1 MLVATAVQ
9 TNENNQVRFSK
20 GIFDAVDAAY
30 QISHWGDSEN
40 AIKLTCEKMR
50 SGKMAGFVSE
60 INWETLKIGPHT
72 VMDPDEKQELKET
85 FETNE
90 GVHDL

>member
-1 MLVATAVQ
+1 VLVATAVQ

-30 QISHWGDSEN
+30 QISHWGDTEN

-50 SGKMAGFVSE
+50 NGKMQGFVSE

-85 FETNE
+85 FDTNE

>member
-1 MLVATAVQ
+1 
-9 TNENNQVRFSK
+9 
-20 GIFDAVDAAY
+20 
-30 QISHWGDSEN
+30 
-40 AIKLTCEKMR
+40 MR
-50 SGKMAGFVSE
+50 NGKMQGFVSE

-85 FETNE
+85 FNTNE